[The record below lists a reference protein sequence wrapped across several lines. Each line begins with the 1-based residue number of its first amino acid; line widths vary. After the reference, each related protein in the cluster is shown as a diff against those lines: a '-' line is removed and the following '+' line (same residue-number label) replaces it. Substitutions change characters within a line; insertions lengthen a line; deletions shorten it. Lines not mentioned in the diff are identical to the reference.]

1 MYLDYSKLEFDIN
14 GIPETPDLVLKTL
27 SDETIGV
34 LSGVHNLKLN
44 IKFSEPSELTFDIPA
59 IIDGVENPLYNRVT
73 GRKIIYTKNYGV
85 YVTMKPSRYAD
96 GISDV
101 KSVQCYSIEKRL
113 EDKRFFIEEGTF
125 NFWNP
130 VNPSDT
136 VLGRIIEV
144 APGWSIG
151 YVSESLIGRYRTF
164 EQYDE
169 YLLSFMYDK
178 APEKYLC
185 VFVFDTYNKTINV
198 YDIDD
203 SSYDQKLKNPLPI
216 YLDFDNLIET
226 LEVEELSDELV
237 TALQPYGADSLDI
250 RDVNPIGT
258 NWIYDLSYF
267 IDNGDISG
275 DLLDRWNE
283 WQLLIKDEQNAY
295 EGFVGL
301 RASSTAKLLALQAKL
316 VDLNG
321 ELTDLTNQQSVTI
334 QAIASESTSS
344 GKQTQQEVLDEINKK
359 INSKKAEI
367 AAQEEEIASIQSNID
382 KNNEEIQKI
391 VDRLSISNFFTDDEY
406 QKLREYL
413 VEDTL
418 TDETFVATDVD
429 TSVSGTS
436 YSINNCS
443 ISIQESDITQIDL
456 SSSFSKQLYTLTGG
470 KFSVIGD
477 INLSCDIIR
486 GTVEVSSANS
496 FVLSLYAG
504 EITVSDKTATSGM
517 ITISGTLSGMEND
530 ISIKLDDGIET
541 LKGSKISFNGST
553 GTMFMT
559 ANVSEYQKYSVQME
573 LYNHAK
579 SLLHSAATA
588 TYEFS
593 LESGNFIFEKEFAP
607 FRNKLELG
615 RGIYLNIGRNT
626 IIIPV
631 IIEFELDFED
641 HSSFSVVFS
650 NRFKRHDTVN
660 KLKDMIEEGYSSG
673 RSFDASKYIYNQ
685 TVGQSS
691 AVSEFMNSSLDAAKN
706 SIIAASNQKI
716 RIDGSG
722 IHVGGDSNYQ
732 LRIVDNMIAMT
743 DDNWSTAKLAIGLF
757 SSEEV
762 GTYWGV
768 NAGVIGGKLI
778 IGNNLVIENTNDTG
792 VMQFKVDSTGAWLNN
807 STFVLQK
814 DSGGKII
821 IDPSYGIVA
830 GSGTLFTTNG
840 TTVIP
845 SFIDED
851 GDIELDEDGLPSNS
865 NFYLDIRD
873 GSAYFRGTVHSTA
886 GSIGGWTLEDG
897 YLHSGSG
904 STFVALN
911 ASSSENALYAIWAG
925 ATSPES
931 APFYV
936 KRNGDIYAKNGTFG
950 GTLNAVRLDGNLT
963 SGDNGWLIGCGIN
976 VGSGNFYV
984 DTSGNVTMKGSINMS
999 NGSIT
1004 WGTNNSPVRVL
1015 YSRYQLSKPTLPYS
1029 SYPSSSSSSW
1039 HQTLSVAYDLY
1050 VSYSYDGGSTWTD
1063 AIKTQG
1069 VDGEDGRDGVDGS
1082 DATVNERNVFN
1093 VLTNGGTKFGIFG
1106 ESTSNTLYINA
1117 NYIRTGILDADY
1129 IELTC
1134 GYGGFCKGY
1143 GSTGVSRTYGSMMY
1157 GSNGRGSEPYFIVTN
1172 TGCRMTTE
1180 SLDFFITNN
1189 GIYAAEELTISSDRR
1204 MKHSIDYDLSS
1215 YEDFFMNLKPTRF
1228 MYNHGESGRLH
1239 TGFIAQDVESALN
1252 SSGLTKSDFAGLVI
1266 TPVEEVMKDGIED
1279 YKYRLRYG
1287 EFISLNTYMIQR
1299 LYHRVE
1305 EIENKLGL

>member
-1 MYLDYSKLEFDIN
+1 MYLDYSKLEFDMN

-27 SDETIGV
+27 GEETIGV

-44 IKFSEPSELTFDIPA
+44 IKLSEPSELTFDIPA
-59 IIDGVENPLYNRVT
+59 KIDGLDNPLYNRVT

-85 YVTMKPSRYAD
+85 YVTMNPSRDAD

-101 KSVQCYSIEKRL
+101 KNIKCYSIEKRL

-136 VLGRIIEV
+136 VLGRIIEE
-144 APGWSIG
+144 AQGWSVG

-169 YLLSFMYDK
+169 YLLSFIYNT
-178 APEKYLC
+178 APKKYLC

-198 YDIDD
+198 YDVDD
-203 SSYDQKLKNPLPI
+203 NSYDQKLKNPLPI

-226 LEVEELSDELV
+226 LQVEEISDELV

-267 IDNGDISG
+267 IENGDIGG
-275 DLLDRWNE
+275 DLATKWNE
-283 WQLLIKDEQNAY
+283 WQALIKSQQSTY

-301 RASSTAKLLALQAKL
+301 RASSTAKLLASQAKL

-334 QAIASESTSS
+334 QAIATESTSS
-344 GKQTQQEVLDEINKK
+344 GKATQQEVLNEINRK
-359 INSKKAEI
+359 IDAKKAEI
-367 AAQEEEIASIQSNID
+367 SAQEAEIDSIQNNID
-382 KNNEEIQKI
+382 KNNELIRGI
-391 VDRLSISNFFTDDEY
+391 VDNLSISNYFTEDEY
-406 QKLREYL
+406 QKLQEYF

-418 TDETFVATDVD
+418 SDDTFVATDVD

-436 YSINNCS
+436 YSVSSCS
-443 ISIQESDITQIDL
+443 VSIEKSDITKIDL
-456 SSSFSKQLYTLTGG
+456 TSSFAKQMYTLTGG
-470 KFSVIGD
+470 KFSIGGD
-477 INLSCDIIR
+477 IALSCDIIR
-486 GTVEVSSANS
+486 GTIEVDTGNDY
-496 FVLSLYAG
+496 VLSLYAG
-504 EITVSDKTATSGM
+504 EITVNDKSATSGM
-517 ITISGTLSGMEND
+517 ITISGTLSGMETD
-530 ISIKLDDGIET
+530 VRLTDEDGIEI
-541 LKGSKISFNGST
+541 LKGSKISFNGSS

-559 ANVSEYQKYSVQME
+559 ANVSEYQKYSVQLE
-573 LYNHAK
+573 LYNYAR
-579 SLLHSAATA
+579 SLLHNLATA

-593 LESGNFIFEKEFAP
+593 VDSGNFIFEKEFSP
-607 FRNKLELG
+607 FRKNLELG
-615 RGIYLNIGRNT
+615 RGVYLNIGGET
-626 IIIPV
+626 IVPL

-641 HSSFSVVFS
+641 RSSFSVVFS

-660 KLKDMIEEGYSSG
+660 TLKDMIEDSYSSS

-685 TVGQSS
+685 AVGQSS

-706 SIIAASNQKI
+706 AIIAASNQKI
-716 RIDGSG
+716 IINGSG
-722 IHVGGDSNYQ
+722 IHVGGNSNYQ

-743 DDNWSTAKLAIGLF
+743 DDNWATAKLAIGLF

-821 IDPSYGIVA
+821 INPSYGIVA
-830 GSGTLFTTNG
+830 GNGTLFNTNG

-845 SFIDED
+845 SFIDGD
-851 GDIELDEDGLPSNS
+851 GDIEFDDDGMPTNS

-873 GSAYFRGTVHSTA
+873 GSAYFRGTINSTS

-904 STFVALN
+904 NTFVALN
-911 ASSSENALYAIWAG
+911 ASASENSLYAIWAG
-925 ATSPES
+925 ATNPES

-936 KRNGDIYAKNGTFG
+936 ERNGDIYAKNGTFG
-950 GTLNAVRLDGNLT
+950 GTLNAVKLNGNLT
-963 SGDNGWLIGCGIN
+963 SGDNGWLVGCGIN
-976 VGSGNFYV
+976 VGNGNFYV
-984 DTSGNVTMKGSINMS
+984 DTSGNVTMRGSINMS

-1004 WGTNNSPVRVL
+1004 WGTSNSPVRVL
-1015 YSRYQLSKPTLPYS
+1015 YARYQLGKPTLPYS

-1039 HQTLSVAYDLY
+1039 HQTMSVAYDY
-1050 VSYSYDGGSTWTD
+1050 YASYSYDGGSTWTD
-1063 AIKTQG
+1063 AVRIQG
-1069 VDGEDGRDGVDGS
+1069 IDGEDGRDGIDGS

-1106 ESTSNTLYINA
+1106 NSTSNTLYINA
-1117 NYIRTGILDADY
+1117 NYIRAGIIDADY
-1129 IELTC
+1129 VELSC

-1143 GSTGVSRTYGSMMY
+1143 GSTGVNTTYGAMMY
-1157 GSNGRGSEPYFIVTN
+1157 GSNGYGSEPYFIVTN
-1172 TGCRMTTE
+1172 TGCRMTTPN
-1180 SLDFFITNN
+1180 LDFFITNN

-1215 YEDFFMNLKPTRF
+1215 YENFFMNLKPTKF

-1252 SSGLTKSDFAGLVI
+1252 SSGLTKLDFAGLVI

-1305 EIENKLGL
+1305 EIEKKLGL